1 MLATSQIAALAI
13 FTGVF
18 VSLITGKVQR
28 HIPALIGAALTL
40 LVVFLGIER
49 NPQAVIGAL
58 NLAELGHAA
67 FWAGDYEPG
76 VPFGVNW
83 QTILFIG
90 GMMVLVEGLR
100 AVGFFRWLCLN
111 TARRVNYRIVPI
123 SLLFVVLSGA
133 LSMFLGS
140 VTVILFMALVTIELA
155 RLLKIN
161 PIPLIIAEIV
171 ASNAGGTATMVGD
184 PPNIIIGTSLG
195 LGFNAFVV
203 NLAPIVWIGMA
214 AALGYF
220 YLHFRRERLAVKSQ
234 LTVSTAHYPKP
245 EEVITNRN
253 LFGIQVAILL
263 LVVILLITHEQA
275 GLSVVAVS
283 FIGAGATLAAS
294 RKGASTLIKGVDWRT
309 LLFFLGLFIAAS
321 GLEQTGLLQVLA
333 NYIERISGHSI
344 IVATILIFWISALI
358 SAVVDN
364 IPFVTIMVPV
374 IVYLS
379 QATGGA
385 LPTFAWSL
393 SLGGNIGGNAT
404 PIGASANVVGIAV
417 AERTGYRITWKK
429 YLNHA
434 VPSTLIILVISNLIL
449 VARYLGGF
457 W

>member
-1 MLATSQIAALAI
+1 MLAPSQSAALDI
-13 FTGVF
+13 FVGVF
-18 VSLITGKVQR
+18 ISLTIGKVHR
-28 HIPALIGAALTL
+28 SIPALIGAALTL

-49 NPQAVIGAL
+49 NPQAAIGAL
-58 NLAELGHAA
+58 NLAELGRST
-67 FWAGDYEPG
+67 FWVGHYQPG
-76 VPFGVNW
+76 TPFGVNW

-111 TARRVNYRIVPI
+111 TAQIVNYRVIPI
-123 SLLFVVLSGA
+123 ALLFVFLSGV

-140 VTVILFMALVTIELA
+140 VTVILFMASVTIELA

-171 ASNAGGTATMVGD
+171 AANAGGTATLIGD

-195 LGFNAFVV
+195 YSFNDFLV

-220 YLHFRRERLAVKSQ
+220 YLRFRKEKLAAGSEVGISA
-234 LTVSTAHYPKP
+234 AHYPKP
-245 EEVITNRN
+245 GEAITNRN
-253 LFGIQVAILL
+253 LFGIEVGILVL
-263 LVVILLITHEQA
+263 IVVLLIMHEQA
-275 GLSVVAVS
+275 RLSVVTVS

-294 RKGASTLIKGVDWRT
+294 RKGASNLIKGVDWRT

-321 GLEQTGLLQVLA
+321 GLEETGLLQVLA
-333 NYIERISGHSI
+333 NYIGRISGNSL
-344 IVATILIFWISALI
+344 VAATLLIFWVSAFISAI
-358 SAVVDN
+358 VDN

-374 IVYLS
+374 IIYLS

-393 SLGGNIGGNAT
+393 SLGACIGGNAT
-404 PIGASANVVGIAV
+404 PIGASANVVGIAM
-417 AERTGYRITWKK
+417 AEKTGHRITWKK
-429 YLNHA
+429 FMNYS
-434 VPSTLIILVISNLIL
+434 VPATLIVLAICNLMLMI
-449 VARYLGGF
+449 RYLGGF
-457 W
+457 

>member
-1 MLATSQIAALAI
+1 MLAPSQIAALAI
-13 FTGVF
+13 FAGVF
-18 VSLITGKVQR
+18 VSLITGKVHR
-28 HIPALIGAALTL
+28 HVPALVGAALTL

-49 NPQAVIGAL
+49 NPQAVVGAL
-58 NLAELGHAA
+58 NLGELGHTG
-67 FWAGDYEPG
+67 FWTGDYEAG
-76 VPFGVNW
+76 VPLGVNW
-83 QTILFIG
+83 QTILFIA

-111 TARRVNYRIVPI
+111 VAQLVNYRVVPI

-161 PIPLIIAEIV
+161 PVPLIIAEIV
-171 ASNAGGTATMVGD
+171 ACNAGGTATMVGD

-203 NLAPIVWIGMA
+203 NLAPIVWIGIA
-214 AALGYF
+214 AALAYF
-220 YLHFRRERLAVKSQ
+220 YLHFRTERLAAESQ
-234 LTVSTAHYPKP
+234 VIVSTSHYPKP
-245 EEVITNRN
+245 GEIITNRN
-253 LFGIQVAILL
+253 LFRIQVTILL
-263 LVVILLITHEQA
+263 LVVVLLITHEQA

-294 RKGASTLIKGVDWRT
+294 RKGALSLVRGVDWRT

-321 GLEQTGLLQVLA
+321 GLEQTGLLQILA
-333 NYIERISGHSI
+333 NYIETISGHSV
-344 IVATILIFWISALI
+344 IVAVILIFWVSALI

-379 QATGGA
+379 HATGGA
-385 LPTFAWSL
+385 LPTFARSL

-417 AERTGYRITWKK
+417 AERTGYRITWRR
-429 YLNHA
+429 YLKHA
-434 VPSTLIILVISNLIL
+434 VPATLIILVISNLIL

-457 W
+457 

>member
-1 MLATSQIAALAI
+1 MLAPSQIAALAI
-13 FTGVF
+13 FASVF
-18 VSLITGKVQR
+18 VSLITGKVHR
-28 HIPALIGAALTL
+28 HIPALIGGALTL
-40 LVVFLGIER
+40 LVVFVGIER
-49 NPQAVIGAL
+49 NPQAAIGAL
-58 NLAELGHAA
+58 NLAELGRTT
-67 FWAGDYEPG
+67 FWIGEYEPG
-76 VPFGVNW
+76 VRFGVSW
-83 QTILFIG
+83 QTILFLG

-111 TARRVNYRIVPI
+111 TAQIVSYRVVPI
-123 SLLFVVLSGA
+123 SLLFVVLSGV

-155 RLLKIN
+155 RLLKMN
-161 PIPLIIAEIV
+161 PVPLIIAEIV

-195 LGFNAFVV
+195 LGFNAFAV
-203 NLAPIVWIGMA
+203 NLAPIVWVGMA
-214 AALGYF
+214 AALLYF
-220 YLHFRRERLAVKSQ
+220 YFHFRRERLAAVSQ
-234 LTVSTAHYPKP
+234 VTVSTAHYPKP
-245 EEVITNRN
+245 AEVITNRS
-253 LFGIQVAILL
+253 LFGVQVAILL
-263 LVVILLITHEQA
+263 LVVVLLVTHEQA

-283 FIGAGATLAAS
+283 FIGAGATLGAS
-294 RKGASTLIKGVDWRT
+294 RKGASGLIKGVDWRT

-321 GLEQTGLLQVLA
+321 GLEQTGLLQLLA
-333 NYIERISGHSI
+333 NYIGRISGHNLV
-344 IVATILIFWISALI
+344 VAALLIFWVSALV
-358 SAVVDN
+358 SAIVDN

-385 LPTFAWSL
+385 LTTFAWSL
-393 SLGGNIGGNAT
+393 SLGANIGGNAT

-434 VPSTLIILVISNLIL
+434 VPATLIILVIGNLML

-457 W
+457 